1 MQWSNLTLFYYPP
14 FSFIIASE
22 KNGKRLAKIPQ
33 EIWVK
38 LAFCLIYGSEIEFLS
53 SCQSKIRQP
62 WCADLGTLKIKFQI
76 YRCWNSNSKNIGS
89 YLIFR
94 VTIYL
99 EMAKLALIWQPWNE
113 MVCKVPK
120 IKYHILPKFCY
131 RSLNEKISIVQL
143 DVRCR
148 KCILYSETS
157 FQFLKQ
163 LSQNLGSM
171 WYF

>member
-1 MQWSNLTLFYYPP
+1 MCRGQIWPFSYYPP

-22 KNGKRLAKIPQ
+22 KNGKRFSKIPL

-99 EMAKLALIWQPWNE
+99 EMAKLALIWQPWKWDGLKNT
-113 MVCKVPK
+113 K
-120 IKYHILPKFCY
+120 
-131 RSLNEKISIVQL
+131 NKISHTTQ
-143 DVRCR
+143 
-148 KCILYSETS
+148 ILLYVVKWKKFSLWQMYLAQWNFIS
-157 FQFLKQ
+157 V
-163 LSQNLGSM
+163 S
-171 WYF
+171 